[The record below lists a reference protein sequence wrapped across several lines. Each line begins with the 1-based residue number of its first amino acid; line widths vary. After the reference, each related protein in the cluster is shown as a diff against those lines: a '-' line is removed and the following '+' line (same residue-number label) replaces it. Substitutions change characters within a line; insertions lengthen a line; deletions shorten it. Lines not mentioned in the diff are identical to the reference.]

1 VGRCQQ
7 EDCSRE
13 APLRVAE
20 RSIRRPAIPLCR
32 CRPPEPVPLKETGGS
47 SVTGSRPGPHERRF
61 LDCVARSAPTK
72 AVCRHLLRAATAE
85 RLLGAAQSRSPRA
98 FDQVHSPL
106 RGTVRP
112 SDALTPSS
120 GKNEANDGTNR
131 PASRFCTS
139 ILVHHNQSSG
149 ARPNIAKAVNRPK
162 L

>member
-1 VGRCQQ
+1 MPAGGLLTGGTATS
-7 EDCSRE
+7 SRTIHP
-13 APLRVAE
+13 AASNPAMPPQAANLHLRGKIA
-20 RSIRRPAIPLCR
+20 
-32 CRPPEPVPLKETGGS
+32 GS

-112 SDALTPSS
+112 SDALTPSG
-120 GKNEANDGTNR
+120 GKNEANNDTTR